1 MKISELYTRVLNSLS
16 PRELAVALGLAVL
29 LVIAGLLISL
39 GRHRWLA
46 RSLGA
51 LGVVLIM
58 LVLFAVR
65 QQSVTD
71 VTHEDS
77 AVVTTTRPRNSERVR
92 LYANVGLLGVP
103 AVSAIVMVSV
113 FMATRRKLRA
123 QVPRHLKAGRKH
135 LIQKEYEA
143 ALLEYNQ
150 AINVA
155 PHPGEAYYRRGCV
168 HRAMG
173 NLALALADFD
183 SAIARDP
190 RLTAALLD
198 RGKIHTENGDL
209 DAALGDF
216 QKLMIIRGN
225 DPDFYLSRGIC
236 LMKKGLSSE
245 AKADFERV
253 LKLTNHSDFAE
264 PAKKYLHEY
273 EAQAKLTSTT
283 TSATTPASPPYSS
296 KPAAQDYVV

>member
-1 MKISELYTRVLNSLS
+1 ML
-16 PRELAVALGLAVL
+16 
-29 LVIAGLLISL
+29 
-39 GRHRWLA
+39 
-46 RSLGA
+46 
-51 LGVVLIM
+51 

-65 QQSVTD
+65 RQTVTEKFSD
-71 VTHEDS
+71 
-77 AVVTTTRPRNSERVR
+77 VVTATRPRYSERVR
-92 LYANVGLLGVP
+92 LFANAGLLGVP
-103 AVSAIVMVSV
+103 VVAGVVMFSV

-123 QVPRHLKAGRKH
+123 QLPRHLKAGRKH

-155 PHPGEAYYRRGCV
+155 PQMGEAYYRRGCV
-168 HRAMG
+168 YRAMG

-183 SAIARDP
+183 RAIERDP
-190 RLTAALLD
+190 RLPAALLD
-198 RGKIHTENGDL
+198 RGKIRTENGDL
-209 DAALGDF
+209 DAALDDF
-216 QKLMIIRGN
+216 QKLMIMRGN

-245 AKADFERV
+245 AAADFERV

-273 EAQAKLTSTT
+273 ESH
-283 TSATTPASPPYSS
+283 TSASSTPTGATAPAAPPYSS

>member
-1 MKISELYTRVLNSLS
+1 MKFSEFYNRILNS
-16 PRELAVALGLAVL
+16 PTPTGLAVAMGLAVV
-29 LVIAGLLISL
+29 LVIAGLVISF

-46 RSLGA
+46 RSAAA
-51 LGVVLIM
+51 LGLVLIM

-65 QQSVTD
+65 QQTVTEK
-71 VTHEDS
+71 VSE
-77 AVVTTTRPRNSERVR
+77 VVTATRPRYIERAR
-92 LYANVGLLGVP
+92 LYANTGLLGVP
-103 AVSAIVMVSV
+103 VVTGVVIFTV

-123 QVPRHLKAGRKH
+123 QLPRHLKAGRKH

-150 AINVA
+150 AIDVA
-155 PHPGEAYYRRGCV
+155 PQMGEAYYRRGCV

-183 SAIARDP
+183 RALERDP
-190 RLTAALLD
+190 RLPSALLE

-216 QKLMIIRGN
+216 QKLMIMRGN
-225 DPDFYLSRGIC
+225 DPDFYLSRGVC

-245 AKADFERV
+245 ANADFERV

-264 PAKKYLHEY
+264 PAKKYLHES
-273 EAQAKLTSTT
+273 EAQVKLSSTT
-283 TSATTPASPPYSS
+283 TSAAAPAAPPYSS